1 MPKLKTKIVLKREK
15 ETKILTELFGKLPR
29 LKNINLKKVRKELE
43 SKFDWVF
50 YKPRTQKRFTND
62 NTYGHQPFPLFF
74 YPVQ

>member
-43 SKFDWVF
+43 SKFD
-50 YKPRTQKRFTND
+50 
-62 NTYGHQPFPLFF
+62 
-74 YPVQ
+74 